1 MSETTLQPRL
11 PQDPTLRDSVR
22 RLCTRPP
29 LAPHLQSAEERAVA
43 AWFPC
48 DGHAEMV
55 LLGACLVHQT
65 PQPIIGLEVAEFFYV
80 YHQRL
85 AAAILGLTENH
96 RPISLQAVRSF
107 LNVDTIAVPGD
118 YFLIV
123 IREYVADAVN
133 RHSGP

>member
-29 LAPHLQSAEERAVA
+29 LAPHLETERERAVA
-43 AWFPC
+43 AWLPR
-48 DGHAEMV
+48 DAHAEMV

-65 PQPIIGLEVAEFFYV
+65 AQPIIGVQPEEFFYV

-85 AAAILGLTENH
+85 AAAILDLAENH
-96 RPISLQAVRSF
+96 RPINLQAVRSF
-107 LNVDTIAVPGD
+107 LNADTIAVPDD

-123 IREYVADAVN
+123 MNEHVADVVN
-133 RHSGP
+133 RHSVP